1 MDGGAL
7 WATVHEVAESDTT
20 ERLHFTSLQPHI
32 NQELRLKINSNYN
45 NNIKMPC
52 YLQHESKYYL
62 SLEEE

>member
-32 NQELRLKINSNYN
+32 NQELRLKINAFYLIQY
-45 NNIKMPC
+45 IKRVIVSTYDQENP
-52 YLQHESKYYL
+52 
-62 SLEEE
+62 